1 MKKEKNSCRSKKWLH
16 YNDFINNPNCTQFLV
31 KLFHNY
37 GIGYQFK
44 NNCVIVRYNNEKYR
58 IVIDAEN
65 IMVKLINKR
74 TGTVKAYWK
83 DNPFQEVCADITA
96 CI

>member
-1 MKKEKNSCRSKKWLH
+1 M
-16 YNDFINNPNCTQFLV
+16 
-31 KLFHNY
+31 
-37 GIGYQFK
+37 
-44 NNCVIVRYNNEKYR
+44 IVRYNDEKYR
-58 IVIDAEN
+58 IVIDPEN